1 MVGKVTDHPDEAE
14 GRLAGLGARIGRLRT
29 ARELAV
35 GALAD
40 RAELAAEQ
48 LERIESGAAAPSLEE
63 LTRLADALEVP
74 LAELFTDAV
83 PGPAADVLRHDEVPT
98 VESGD
103 MAVQVLTPRSVIP
116 GMYAARYRL
125 APSGSGVRPAQHEG
139 HDWLYVLSGR
149 LRVEFE
155 QDSVTLAAGDS
166 ASFSSSVAHRLVAPE
181 EPAEFL
187 AVGATLLSDGTS
199 A

>member
-1 MVGKVTDHPDEAE
+1 MIAVIARPDNAKIYSAPAGRKVRRGDSPGGD
-14 GRLAGLGARIGRLRT
+14 AG
-29 ARELAV
+29 
-35 GALAD
+35 
-40 RAELAAEQ
+40 
-48 LERIESGAAAPSLEE
+48 S
-63 LTRLADALEVP
+63 
-74 LAELFTDAV
+74 
-83 PGPAADVLRHDEVPT
+83 RHDEVPT